1 MFGIDRKSDD
11 RTGVWPKTLFVASIR
26 INTEQ
31 GFTLL
36 ELMSVLVI
44 MGVMF
49 SITIKKFDLLTDAAS
64 LTALKVGVRE
74 LNTREAL
81 EWTKIKLSD
90 AGWKND
96 VDVFNAVE
104 KQIGQGYG
112 WNPPPD
118 LSGGR
123 LQYKAQAFDLNRK
136 ASTNKSVGVWH

>member
-11 RTGVWPKTLFVASIR
+11 RTGVLPRTLFGASIR

-36 ELMSVLVI
+36 EMMSVLVI

-49 SITIKKFDLLTDAAS
+49 SITIKKFDFLTDTAS
-64 LTALKVGVRE
+64 LTALKAGVRE
-74 LNTREAL
+74 LNTRETL

-90 AGWKND
+90 EGWKND
-96 VDVFNAVE
+96 ADVFNAVD

-118 LSGGR
+118 VSGGR
-123 LQYKAQAFDLNRK
+123 LQYKAQAVDLNRK

>member
-11 RTGVWPKTLFVASIR
+11 RAGVWPKTLLGASIR

-64 LTALKVGVRE
+64 LTALKAGVRE

-96 VDVFNAVE
+96 LDVFNAVD

-118 LSGGR
+118 VSGGR
-123 LQYKAQAFDLNRK
+123 LQYKAQAVDLNRE